1 MSQVAIANLNL
12 LGGLEKSEIHEQ
24 NRLRLGF
31 LNLGAWR
38 AISQEL
44 GDFSWVLHTAP
55 LEIERILRLR
65 LRRER

>member
-24 NRLRLGF
+24 NRLRLGS
-31 LNLGAWR
+31 LNIGAWR
-38 AISQEL
+38 AIWQ
-44 GDFSWVLHTAP
+44 G

>member
-1 MSQVAIANLNL
+1 MSQVAIADLNL
-12 LGGLEKSEIHEQ
+12 LGGLKKSEIHEQ

-38 AISQEL
+38 AIWQ
-44 GDFSWVLHTAP
+44 G

>member
-1 MSQVAIANLNL
+1 MSQVAIADLNL

-31 LNLGAWR
+31 LNLEGWR
-38 AISQEL
+38 AIKQ
-44 GDFSWVLHTAP
+44 G
-55 LEIERILRLR
+55 LEIERIVRLR